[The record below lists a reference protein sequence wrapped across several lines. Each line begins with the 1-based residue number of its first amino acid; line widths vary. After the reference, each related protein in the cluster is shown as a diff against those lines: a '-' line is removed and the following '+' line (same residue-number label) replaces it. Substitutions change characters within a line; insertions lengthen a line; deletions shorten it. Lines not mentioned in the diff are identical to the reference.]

1 MEAIAIL
8 YLDGGDAWEITICS
22 YFENTLKKA
31 YILKLT
37 FTPCVMVISKPQYKK
52 YRTLTDPNTNN
63 LHLEFERKSDQNI

>member
-1 MEAIAIL
+1 MLGKII
-8 YLDGGDAWEITICS
+8 ICS